1 MIVSDL
7 FLRGAWALSL
17 SPFVLSATGVDSF
30 LYSMMTAYLELF
42 RRCMSNIFKAG
53 NEHVKNCK
61 ELQVTIRDSA
71 ILGEVKAYVEEVKA
85 KKPEQ

>member
-1 MIVSDL
+1 
-7 FLRGAWALSL
+7 
-17 SPFVLSATGVDSF
+17 
-30 LYSMMTAYLELF
+30 
-42 RRCMSNIFKAG
+42 MSNIFKAG